1 MSDIITF
8 STQQATACRNLES
21 KSICRRCLQPEVV
34 KNSKESRSRKWWY
47 LLLGIIS
54 KFATKAVVFVVGNF
68 SNDVL
73 KSDFSLSLSLS
84 LDTHPPSSEAISALQ
99 RRLLFQHDAERRS
112 YRSIP
117 SDKNYRN
124 YKKIHN
130 SIYCN
135 SHDTQRIGSS
145 CAVSFFSFRSSY
157 DFRHDVSKNLV
168 VHLRTHTHIHDRE
181 EHTPTFD
188 SFPSSRSIDQ
198 FKRRYFRVFHSA
210 QVLGSLIVQL
220 TRRGREC

>member
-1 MSDIITF
+1 MSLVTLVMTF
-8 STQQATACRNLES
+8 S
-21 KSICRRCLQPEVV
+21 KV
-34 KNSKESRSRKWWY
+34 
-47 LLLGIIS
+47 IS
-54 KFATKAVVFVVGNF
+54 LF
-68 SNDVL
+68 
-73 KSDFSLSLSLS
+73 LSLS
-84 LDTHPPSSEAISALQ
+84 LDTHPPSSEAISTLQ
-99 RRLLFQHDAERRS
+99 RRLLFQHDAERRG

-135 SHDTQRIGSS
+135 SREDWIIVCSFLF
-145 CAVSFFSFRSSY
+145 FFSFL
-157 DFRHDVSKNLV
+157 DFRHDISKNLV
-168 VHLRTHTHIHDRE
+168 VHLRTHTHIYDRE